1 VSDDHEQTAETRLDA
16 YVREALRLNGL
27 DLSEASVASTKVE
40 FQRVQDI
47 VEPLLRFDLPDRL
60 DLAPV
65 YRP

>member
-1 VSDDHEQTAETRLDA
+1 MSDDHEQTAKTRLDV
-16 YVREALRLNGL
+16 YIREALRLNGL
-27 DLSEASVASTKVE
+27 ELSESDLALTMTE
-40 FQRVQDI
+40 FRRVQGI

>member
-1 VSDDHEQTAETRLDA
+1 MSDDHEQTAETRLDA

-27 DLSEASVASTKVE
+27 DLSEASVASTKAE

-47 VEPLLRFDLPDRL
+47 VEPLLCFDLPDRL

>member
-1 VSDDHEQTAETRLDA
+1 MSDDTEKTAQTQLEH

-27 DLSEASVASTKVE
+27 ELSESDFALTIAE
-40 FQRVQDI
+40 FRRVRNIAD
-47 VEPLLRFDLPDRL
+47 PLLRFDLPERL

>member
-1 VSDDHEQTAETRLDA
+1 MSDDHEQTAETRLDA